1 MHPNHQTTCKMPFF
15 CVSFG
20 FTTFSHLLQVRSW
33 FSTLASTIHQLMHR
47 LHSLLQAVSSQVST
61 VLSPLTGSSSAFFLT
76 IITLLLVTDQWS
88 GSSSSA
94 FSLAS
99 FLSFSIS
106 LIRTALAHAWL
117 PLPWRASVVEKIY
130 SSSQYNS
137 NLKFEFK
144 LCHLLHH
151 YKVWFSSASF
161 DLHIFLNQYLL
172 MPSASVSLLREV
184 LSSPPARHISS
195 DISAFHVIRQ
205 CSRLERP

>member
-1 MHPNHQTTCKMPFF
+1 MQNAFLLCLVWFHNILSPPPGTELVLHPSLHHTPTCAQT
-15 CVSFG
+15 SFPI
-20 FTTFSHLLQVRSW
+20 
-33 FSTLASTIHQLMHR
+33 AS
-47 LHSLLQAVSSQVST
+47 SLLSRLNCSLSSHRELVCIFPHHNHS
-61 VLSPLTGSSSAFFLT
+61 
-76 IITLLLVTDQWS
+76 LLLVTDQWS

-99 FLSFSIS
+99 VLSFSIS

-195 DISAFHVIRQ
+195 DTSAFHVIRQ